1 LNETP
6 LSVNTGI
13 EILPVG
19 ESAIVIEFGKTI
31 SPAIHRKVRAL
42 ARYLDSYP
50 FPGMVEYVAAYTSIT
65 VFYDPVI
72 IKNRND
78 NQEKADNQ
86 LSYTIVSGLIEEC
99 MSKLDD
105 SFGGQARI
113 VEIPVCYGG
122 DFGPDIE
129 YVAEYNK
136 LTVNEVI
143 DIHSSGQYLVYM
155 IGFAPGFPYV
165 GGMSERISTPRRQ
178 SPRMSIPAGT
188 VGIAGMQTGV
198 YPIVTPGGWQLI
210 GRTPLALFRPNEQ
223 PPSLLQSGDI
233 VRFCPISYKEFM
245 EYKGEGQ

>member
-1 LNETP
+1 MNQAP
-6 LSVNTGI
+6 LKIGVDI
-13 EILPVG
+13 EVLPVG
-19 ESAIVIEFGKTI
+19 ESAIMVEFGKAI
-31 SPAIHRKVRAL
+31 NPAIHQKVKAL

-50 FPGMVEYVAAYTSIT
+50 FEGMVEYVAAFTSIT

-72 IKNRND
+72 IGP
-78 NQEKADNQ
+78 Q
-86 LSYTIVSGLIEEC
+86 SYSIVAGMLEEC
-99 MSKLDD
+99 MSKVND
-105 SFGGQARI
+105 SYAEQARI

-136 LTVNEVI
+136 LTVSEVI
-143 DIHSSGQYLVYM
+143 DIHSNGQYLVYM

-165 GGMSERISTPRRQ
+165 GGMSECISTPRRQ
-178 SPRMSIPAGT
+178 SPRMSIPAGS

-210 GRTPLALFRPNEQ
+210 GRTPLALFRPDEY

-245 EYKGEGQ
+245 KYKGEGQ